1 MKNIKIEVKW
11 ALIFSIVGLLW
22 MVLEKISGIHGR
34 YIDYHL
40 YLTNLFAIPA
50 ITMMVLALKDKKKN
64 FFKGQMTYKQGLV
77 SGLVLSVLIAII
89 SPLTQWVTTY
99 IITPEYFPN
108 VIKRSVEL
116 GYYSTTEDAK
126 AQFNYKNY
134 AISGMVFS
142 FIMGVFTTAIAMIFL
157 KSKVRK

>member
-1 MKNIKIEVKW
+1 
-11 ALIFSIVGLLW
+11 
-22 MVLEKISGIHGR
+22 
-34 YIDYHL
+34 
-40 YLTNLFAIPA
+40 
-50 ITMMVLALKDKKKN
+50 
-64 FFKGQMTYKQGLV
+64 MTYKQGLV

-99 IITPEYFPN
+99 IITPKYFPN

-116 GYYSTTEDAK
+116 GYYSTIEDAK

-142 FIMGVFTTAIAMIFL
+142 FIMGVFTTAIAMNFL